1 MQQQRSGQARAV
13 LAEVQN
19 RHDDMKKIEKT
30 IIVSAI
36 ISRMILR
43 RWVRSGLLIMRG
55 LPLLGTSTIVYGYAN
70 AG

>member
-30 IIVSAI
+30 IIVSAFWAA
-36 ISRMILR
+36 LLGGCG
-43 RWVRSGLLIMRG
+43 SGSLMMRG
-55 LPLLGTSTIVYGYAN
+55 LPLLGTPTIVYGYAN
-70 AG
+70 AR

>member
-30 IIVSAI
+30 IIVSAFWAGVVW
-36 ISRMILR
+36 SL
-43 RWVRSGLLIMRG
+43 WSGSLIMRG
-55 LPLLGTSTIVYGYAN
+55 LPLLGTPTIVYGYAN
-70 AG
+70 AR

>member
-30 IIVSAI
+30 IIVS
-36 ISRMILR
+36 IL
-43 RWVRSGLLIMRG
+43 VVECQALSVTGLLMFA
-55 LPLLGTSTIVYGYAN
+55 GYYF
-70 AG
+70 